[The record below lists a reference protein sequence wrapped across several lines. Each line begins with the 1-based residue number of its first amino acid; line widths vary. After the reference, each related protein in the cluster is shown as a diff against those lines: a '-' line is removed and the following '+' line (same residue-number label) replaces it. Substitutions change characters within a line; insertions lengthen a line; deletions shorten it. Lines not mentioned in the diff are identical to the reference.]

1 MMNVSK
7 MLTEEWRYLTRDK
20 RLLGI
25 LLLVPLFFA
34 IIFGSIYYNGKIRS
48 IPTVYIDEDATQLSQ
63 QIVQAFDSSESFE
76 IVGAAAS
83 EEELMRDV
91 QLGKAYVGLIIPSG
105 LSEKIKQGS
114 QAEFMTVM
122 DGSNMTVVSSILK
135 SANEIAQ
142 TYSTGISMK
151 RLEAKGVSADNVSSI
166 GMGYRMLFNP
176 GGSFGI
182 YLPLGYMGAI
192 NQQVI
197 LLGIALCVAR
207 EMENKRWGEFLIHW
221 KTPWKVFF
229 AKAFP
234 YFMIGNFVIYLTLGI
249 LKNVFHTPFMGQ
261 MGPLLALIAMFV
273 FSLMTIGFL
282 ISILAHN
289 TTDASKK
296 TFQLTGPSFILAGYV
311 WPFMAMPSF
320 LAYLGHI
327 FPITYFLDGLTEIMI
342 KGNGWGQIWEDL
354 IALLIISFITL
365 TLGMVRL
372 AFQGKKYTERNE
384 AKLES

>member
-7 MLTEEWRYLTRDK
+7 MLTEEWRYLSRDK

-25 LLLVPLFFA
+25 LILVPLFFA
-34 IIFGSIYYNGKIRS
+34 IIFGSIYYYGKIRS
-48 IPTVYIDEDATQLSQ
+48 VPTVYIDEDGSQLSQ
-63 QIVQAFDSSESFE
+63 QIVQAFEASETFE

-83 EEELMRDV
+83 EEELMQDV

-114 QAEFMTVM
+114 QAEFMTVL

-135 SANEIAQ
+135 NANEIAQ
-142 TYSTGISMK
+142 TYSIGISMK
-151 RLEAKGVSADNVSSI
+151 RLEANGVSADNVSSI

-176 GGSFGI
+176 GGSLGI

-207 EMENKRWGEFLIHW
+207 EMENKRWEEFLVHW

-229 AKAFP
+229 AKALP
-234 YFMIGNFVIYLTLGI
+234 YFLIGNFVIYLTLGT
-249 LKNVFHTPFMGQ
+249 LKNVFHTPFLGQ
-261 MGPLLALIAMFV
+261 VGPLLTLIAMFV

-282 ISILAHN
+282 ISLLAHN

-296 TFQLTGPSFILAGYV
+296 TFQLTGPTFIIAGYV
-311 WPFMAMPSF
+311 WPYMAMPSF
-320 LAYLGHI
+320 FVYLGHI

-342 KGNGWGQIWEDL
+342 KGNGWEQIWDDL
-354 IALLIISFITL
+354 FALLIISFLTWTIGMGCVTL
-365 TLGMVRL
+365 
-372 AFQGKKYTERNE
+372 QGKKYMKRKE
-384 AKLES
+384 ASLES